1 METDCSTGHTTAAET
16 AAAEAAAAEGTTAEA
31 AVAEMAAPEAAA
43 PETAAPE
50 TAAPETATAGTAAAE
65 TVTAEAAAA
74 EGPAPEMAVAETVA
88 PEMTAPEAAA
98 PEAAAAEMA
107 AVETAAPSPV
117 TSGTRQRPRPLPA
130 GTRLLHIGPHKT
142 GTTSIQGALFAA
154 KDAMAGHG
162 VAFPAHSRHPMEAA
176 LAICARPGMMGD
188 ARPTEGHWARLLDAV
203 RATGKQTSVIS
214 SEFFADAPDDE
225 TIARIV
231 DDLGRDRVHILVTL
245 RPLAK
250 IMPSQW
256 QQYVQNGL
264 RMGYEDWLDH
274 MLRKAPYEKPN
285 PSFWRRHRH
294 DRLVERWARVA
305 GAENIT
311 VVVVDDRD
319 RGGLMR
325 TFESLLGLPDG
336 LLVEVPDT
344 ANRSLTLAETEMLR
358 KLNMEFRGNGLPDE
372 LYSKLVRGGAVMHMK
387 NTCRPAPDDARIVTP
402 AWALEAATGIGAEM
416 AERIGTMGVRV
427 LGDPALLSAVPSAA
441 QDGPAP
447 AAARIDP
454 EVAAHALY
462 GALAVAAEA
471 PPEHPAARTV
481 HQTSSK
487 ELVRVL
493 GHRVLRRLKRT

>member
-1 METDCSTGHTTAAET
+1 METDCSTRHATAAET
-16 AAAEAAAAEGTTAEA
+16 AA
-31 AVAEMAAPEAAA
+31 
-43 PETAAPE
+43 
-50 TAAPETATAGTAAAE
+50 
-65 TVTAEAAAA
+65 
-74 EGPAPEMAVAETVA
+74 PAPL
-88 PEMTAPEAAA
+88 
-98 PEAAAAEMA
+98 
-107 AVETAAPSPV
+107 PS
-117 TSGTRQRPRPLPA
+117 

-154 KDAMAGHG
+154 KEAMAEHG

-176 LAICARPGMMGD
+176 LAVCARPGMMGD
-188 ARPTEGHWARLLDAV
+188 TRPTEGHWQRLLDAV
-203 RATGKQTSVIS
+203 HAAKKQTSVIS

-225 TIARIV
+225 TIARVV
-231 DDLGRDRVHILVTL
+231 DDLGRDRVHVLVTL

-294 DRLVERWARVA
+294 DRLVERWTRVV
-305 GAENIT
+305 GAENVT

-336 LLVEVPDT
+336 LLTEVPDT

-372 LYSKLVRGGAVMHMK
+372 LYSKLVRNGAVMHMK
-387 NTCRPAPDDARIVTP
+387 NTCRPTADDPRITTP
-402 AWALEAATGIGAEM
+402 TWALEAAAGIGGEM
-416 AERIGTMGVRV
+416 AERIGTMGVRI
-427 LGDPALLSAVPSAA
+427 LGDPALLSAVPSPG
-441 QDGPAP
+441 QDDPEP
-447 AAARIDP
+447 EAARIDP
-454 EVAAHALY
+454 EVAAQALY
-462 GALAVAAEA
+462 GALVVAAEA
-471 PPEHPAARTV
+471 PPASPARPATRTV

-493 GHRVLRRLKRT
+493 GHRVLKRLKGS

>member
-1 METDCSTGHTTAAET
+1 METDCTHHDSASPEAET
-16 AAAEAAAAEGTTAEA
+16 G
-31 AVAEMAAPEAAA
+31 
-43 PETAAPE
+43 ETASKSAP
-50 TAAPETATAGTAAAE
+50 T
-65 TVTAEAAAA
+65 
-74 EGPAPEMAVAETVA
+74 
-88 PEMTAPEAAA
+88 
-98 PEAAAAEMA
+98 
-107 AVETAAPSPV
+107 
-117 TSGTRQRPRPLPA
+117 PLPP

-162 VAFPAHSRHPMEAA
+162 VDFPAHSRHPMEAA

-188 ARPTEGHWARLLDAV
+188 AKPTEGHWKRLVDAV
-203 RATGKQTSVIS
+203 HATGRRTSVVS

-225 TIARIV
+225 AIARVV
-231 DDLGRDRVHILVTL
+231 DDLGRGRGRDQGRVHVLVTL
-245 RPLAK
+245 RPLWK

-264 RMGYEDWLDH
+264 RMGYEDWLAH

-294 DRLVERWARVA
+294 DRLVERWVRVV
-305 GAENIT
+305 GAENVT

-319 RGGLMR
+319 RDGLMR

-336 LLVEVPDT
+336 LLVPVPDT

-372 LYSKLVRGGAVMHMK
+372 VYSKMVRGGAVMHMK
-387 NTCRPAPDDARIVTP
+387 NACRPAPDDARITTP
-402 AWALEAATGIGAEM
+402 RWALEAAAGIGAEM
-416 AERIGTMGVRV
+416 AERIAAMGVRV
-427 LGDPALLSAVPSAA
+427 LGDPALLSVVPSVASGEGT
-441 QDGPAP
+441 GPP
-447 AAARIDP
+447 RIDT

-462 GALAVAAEA
+462 GALAVAAAA
-471 PPEHPAARTV
+471 PAHPAASVRSV

-493 GHRVLRRLKRT
+493 GHRVLKRLKRE